1 MLGIDTSK
9 ATLVSSLVDPHAQ
22 TLLWQEEVP
31 NNRTG
36 FQRLHERTPAECA
49 WVLEPTGRYGQDLV
63 RYANEVGRRV
73 LLAEP
78 RRAKL
83 FLRSVRPRAKT
94 DRLDSFGLALF
105 ALSQPL
111 RAYPQKRAGLDKLD
125 QLLSAR
131 RGLSQA
137 LTRLSEQQRELPYAR
152 ESLRPAVADLRAR
165 LKELDQA
172 ITQAAKEAEA
182 AAHVARLQAVPG
194 IGPVTA
200 AALASR
206 LLAKEFTTTD
216 QLVAYVGLDV
226 RVLESGKRK
235 GVGYLTKRG
244 DAELRRLLFNCA
256 RAAVKTRNG
265 PFKAQY
271 QREREKG
278 LSSTAAYCA
287 VARKLA
293 RLAWALVQY
302 ERTYDAARVYTR
314 PTKETPAATVERE
327 SAGRAVAPSPS

>member
-1 MLGIDTSK
+1 
-9 ATLVSSLVDPHAQ
+9 
-22 TLLWQEEVP
+22 
-31 NNRTG
+31 
-36 FQRLHERTPAECA
+36 
-49 WVLEPTGRYGQDLV
+49 
-63 RYANEVGRRV
+63 VGRSV

-111 RAYPQKRAGLDKLD
+111 RPYPEKRAGLDKLD

-137 LTRLSEQQRELPYAR
+137 LTRLAEQQRELPYAR

-182 AAHVARLQAVPG
+182 AVHVARLEAVPG

-206 LLAKEFTTTD
+206 LLAKEFDTAD
-216 QLVAYVGLDV
+216 QWVAYLGLDV
-226 RVLESGKRK
+226 RVRESGKRK
-235 GVGYLTKRG
+235 GTGQLTKHG

-293 RLAWALVQY
+293 RLAWALVHF
-302 ERTYDAARVYTR
+302 ERTYDAERVYTR
-314 PTKETPAATVERE
+314 PTKEPREVIGERENSGATVPIR
-327 SAGRAVAPSPS
+327 PS